1 MLLILI
7 IWLLPATQVLRL
19 ILGLPFLLYFPG
31 YTLISAL
38 FPKTSD
44 LDDFQRAALPFG
56 LSVAVVPLI
65 GLILN
70 FAWEIDLLSV
80 IVSVAIYSG
89 AMSVIGYYRRLST
102 PFEERFLLQVNLA
115 LPIHKYSSRLDKT
128 ITMLLL
134 LFTMAIIVTLSYAIA
149 MPRDGEKYAEFYILG
164 MEAKADLYPK
174 EILVN
179 TDGNISVVK
188 YGHVTEVRP
197 NVWEEVL
204 VEVPDDKAR
213 IMIGIKNHEQETA
226 TYMIG
231 LSAVGVAY
239 NKIGPI
245 ELQNNEK
252 WEEEV
257 GFVLSEI
264 CANTK
269 LIEEVN
275 PGSAP
280 GINTCNIIQ
289 LESIDHLEVGD
300 HLWIENEFT
309 QVRSISDNIIGLTE
323 PLSNVHLE
331 GAVVKEVQKV
341 EMRLYRVR
349 ELGGVG
355 EKNTRF
361 SLWLGT
367 RDLIA
372 EVTNNTQTEAIYWI
386 DVKVEGNEGRY
397 RKDVSTLKDSQQLQA
412 SQVGWIDVDVSTE
425 QVTIAPGQTWE
436 PILDYILP
444 EANKVN
450 VECYLYRDGKL
461 IYEEK
466 RSSIY
471 SYPSL
476 HLWIHIKEAEVM

>member
-1 MLLILI
+1 MRISIKNELLIINICSLVLILI
-7 IWLLPATQVLRL
+7 IWILPGIGILRL
-19 ILGLPFLLYFPG
+19 ILALPFLLYFPG
-31 YTLISAL
+31 YALISAL

-44 LDDFQRAALPFG
+44 LDHFERLALPFG

-70 FAWEIDLLSV
+70 FAWEIDLLPV
-80 IVSVAIYSG
+80 MVSVSIFSG
-89 AMSVIGYYRRLST
+89 AMSVIGYYRRLSA
-102 PFEERFLLQVNLA
+102 PFEERFLLHVNLA
-115 LPIHKYSSRLDKT
+115 LPIRKYSSKLDKT
-128 ITMLLL
+128 ITILLL
-134 LFTMAIIVTLSYAIA
+134 LLTLAIIVTLSYALA
-149 MPRDGEKYAEFYILG
+149 MPRDGEKYAEFYMLG
-164 MEAKADLYPK
+164 MDGKADLYPK

-179 TDGNISVVK
+179 TNGSISVVK
-188 YGHVTEVRP
+188 YGQVTEVLP
-197 NVWEEVL
+197 ILWEEVL
-204 VEVPDDKAR
+204 VEVPDDRAR
-213 IMIGIKNHEQETA
+213 ILIGIENREQETA

-275 PGSAP
+275 PGSVP
-280 GINTCNIIQ
+280 GTNTCDIIQ

-309 QVRSISDNIIGLTE
+309 QVQSISSSSVGLIQALT
-323 PLSNVHLE
+323 NKHLE
-331 GAVVKEVQKV
+331 ESIVKEVQRLDI
-341 EMRLYRVR
+341 RLYRVR
-349 ELGGVG
+349 ELQTNS
-355 EKNTRF
+355 ENQTTL

-367 RDLIA
+367 RELIA
-372 EVTNNTQTEAIYWI
+372 GV
-386 DVKVEGNEGRY
+386 VNEGKTKAQY
-397 RKDVSTLKDSQQLQA
+397 RIEVKLQGNNGQYSRVESTGPAMIKPGEIWEPKLSYAIADA
-412 SQVGWIDVDVSTE
+412 SKVDVE
-425 QVTIAPGQTWE
+425 F
-436 PILDYILP
+436 LLFRND
-444 EANKVN
+444 
-450 VECYLYRDGKL
+450 DL

-466 RSSIY
+466 RYSSY

-476 HLWIHIKEAEVM
+476 HLWIHVNEIDGQD